1 MKYDDYRKMVE
12 DHLLDFLPEVD
23 NKSETIYEAM
33 SYSVKAGGKR
43 LRPVLVLAACDFA
56 GGNISEALPYALAL
70 EYIHTYSLIHDDLP
84 CVDNDDLRRGVPTN
98 HKVFGEAMATLAGD
112 GLLNSAFE
120 AMLSDMMLDF
130 DREDILK
137 RKVRAAGV
145 IAKAAGCRGMI
156 AGQVAD
162 IEAEGKKCS
171 GEMLDYIHANKT
183 GAIIRAAVM
192 AGAYLGGAD
201 SRTLSALSEYA
212 ENIGLAFQICDDI
225 LDVTGTTEELGKN
238 VGHDEETEKSTY
250 PALYGLEYSEKK
262 FRELNERA
270 LDVLHALEA
279 EDDTKDI
286 QFFEELVHKLAKRR
300 K

>member
-1 MKYDDYRKMVE
+1 MNYDEYRNIVE

-23 NKSETIYEAM
+23 SKSKTIYDAM
-33 SYSVKAGGKR
+33 TYSVNAGGKR
-43 LRPVLVLAACDFA
+43 LRPILVLAACDFV
-56 GGNISEALPYALAL
+56 GGDIYEALPYALAL

-120 AMLSDMMLDF
+120 AMLKDMLLDF
-130 DREDILK
+130 DNVDNLK
-137 RKVRAAGV
+137 RKIRAANTIG
-145 IAKAAGCRGMI
+145 KAAGCKGMI

-171 GEMLDYIHANKT
+171 EDMLGYINTNKT
-183 GAIIRAAVM
+183 GAIISAAVL

-201 SRTLSALSEYA
+201 KNTIEKLNEYSQCL
-212 ENIGLAFQICDDI
+212 GLAFQICDDI
-225 LDVTGTTEELGKN
+225 LDVTGTTEELGKE
-238 VGHDEETEKSTY
+238 VGHDAETDKSTY
-250 PALYGLEYSEKK
+250 PAVYGLDYSIKRFK
-262 FRELNERA
+262 ELNEQAIKA
-270 LDVLHALEA
+270 LDGLDNTDFFVSLVKKLEN
-279 EDDTKDI
+279 
-286 QFFEELVHKLAKRR
+286 RR